1 MSIRGL
7 LLIDAHGS
15 NCQVAVFVAAVVPLR
30 YHPAMAINV
39 RLSEAEEAV
48 LESLARRAG
57 RSKNDIIRIALV
69 EKAARDEHRERVDAS
84 LDWALDRYGDVV
96 RRLGEA

>member
-1 MSIRGL
+1 
-7 LLIDAHGS
+7 
-15 NCQVAVFVAAVVPLR
+15 
-30 YHPAMAINV
+30 MAINV
-39 RLSEAEEAV
+39 RLTEAEEAV

-84 LDWALDRYGDVV
+84 LDWVLDRYGDVV

>member
-1 MSIRGL
+1 M
-7 LLIDAHGS
+7 
-15 NCQVAVFVAAVVPLR
+15 
-30 YHPAMAINV
+30 
-39 RLSEAEEAV
+39 